1 MRLRGKA
8 ESLENPLSSGIL
20 IDTSILVEYSKRR
33 HIEKLVGSNISVIT
47 LLEFLRYFKDERKRR
62 ELKELLEALFNVVD
76 MDNDVLL
83 TYCDLYNKLKERGE
97 MIDDADLIIASSAIA
112 KDLILWTGN
121 FKHFERLEKFG
132 LKLKRD

>member
-1 MRLRGKA
+1 MRLREKA

-33 HIEKLVGSNISVIT
+33 RIEKLIGSNISVIT

-62 ELKELLEALFNVVD
+62 ELKELLEALFNVVG

-83 TYCDLYNKLKERGE
+83 TYCDLYNSLLCESMRV
-97 MIDDADLIIASSAIA
+97 A
-112 KDLILWTGN
+112 
-121 FKHFERLEKFG
+121 
-132 LKLKRD
+132 